1 VLSQNAE
8 IWDVPE
14 HFAELLDLPDD
25 LFETLRPYVPD
36 FSYRHLQLA
45 GMVYE
50 EIPGTSAGIFVLR
63 AMKAERL
70 GSLLE
75 DPIWDEELLIQVPP
89 ELLEMVLRYI
99 LTRDVDGDGFEAR
112 INKIGDPQVRSK
124 AMTLAQVYRQE
135 GRWEGRQESL

>member
-1 VLSQNAE
+1 MSQRFCCE
-8 IWDVPE
+8 RR
-14 HFAELLDLPDD
+14 
-25 LFETLRPYVPD
+25 TR
-36 FSYRHLQLA
+36 R
-45 GMVYE
+45 
-50 EIPGTSAGIFVLR
+50 R
-63 AMKAERL
+63 RKAERL